1 MKIKIQTKRHLK
13 KNIYKKAVI
22 TMSILGLIFVLTP
35 LITTKASGRN
45 NFLPSNDDKV
55 LTMKEWVLL
64 EAYKAGLGMQDFE
77 CLVRN
82 ESGWREMA
90 YYVNND
96 KSVDRGLMMWNSKWN
111 SHISNECAFS
121 YRCAVTEAIKKIKK
135 DGGYGAWYAYKAHCK

>member
-1 MKIKIQTKRHLK
+1 
-13 KNIYKKAVI
+13 
-22 TMSILGLIFVLTP
+22 
-35 LITTKASGRN
+35 
-45 NFLPSNDDKV
+45 
-55 LTMKEWVLL
+55 MKEWVLL
-64 EAYKAGLGMQDFE
+64 EAYKSGLDAQDFE

-121 YRCAVTEAIKKIKK
+121 YKCAVTEAIKKIKK
-135 DGGYGAWYAYKAHCK
+135 DGGYGAWYGFNKCQNKA